1 MNKTDEFKNAKIKN
15 NRTNGKKYEGELTR
29 VLKED
34 GLSAR
39 LGRSNEEGD
48 VVITDLDIVI
58 EAKSTNN
65 PGKYKMSKSPGQFF
79 RLKKIPQKVFFGI
92 RFKGEG
98 LAGWRFFPLPN
109 SIQVLNK
116 DQGLN
121 LREFILLISG
131 GKFDHSEH
139 PKGKNEELQS
149 LGKKVPLVAKIVP
162 SKEVSHGSD

>member
-1 MNKTDEFKNAKIKN
+1 MNKIDEIKKAKIKN
-15 NRTNGKKYEGELTR
+15 NRKNGKKYEGELTR

-65 PGKYKMSKSPGQFF
+65 QGKYKMSKSPGQFF
-79 RLKKIPQKVFFGI
+79 RLRKIPQKVYFGI

-121 LREFILLISG
+121 LREFVLLISG
-131 GKFDHSEH
+131 GKSDHSEH
-139 PKGKNEELQS
+139 PKGKNKELHSQ
-149 LGKKVPLVAKIVP
+149 GKKEPLVARIVP
-162 SKEVSHGSD
+162 NKEGLYGSD